1 MLVRQCP
8 TQAWANH
15 ARVLDVIVPQV
26 DCSYTPRPAPRR
38 SPLYHS
44 YLHPTLPPQ
53 VQPKKG
59 PEPNSAEANLQS
71 YASVRGEEVI
81 PSTGEV
87 DVRLMLLTLLESMVR
102 AGAADWKCGQHI
114 AAACERLLCK
124 AIVPNLVW
132 RVGRVEATV
141 RKVALAV
148 CHGLMKAGAARTEA
162 LAAAA
167 PELVPLLCSNLD
179 DMDET
184 ARLMSCLCLRVM
196 FERLRG
202 AFGEQAVH
210 ELYPKLLKRLDD
222 SSDAVRAAICGT
234 LDMFMQV
241 RLPHRALPASHV
253 VHIMWTSP
261 HPRPLFY
268 FTPGRRRGRNAT
280 RGQ

>member
-1 MLVRQCP
+1 
-8 TQAWANH
+8 
-15 ARVLDVIVPQV
+15 
-26 DCSYTPRPAPRR
+26 
-38 SPLYHS
+38 
-44 YLHPTLPPQ
+44 

-71 YASVRGEEVI
+71 YASVRGEEAI

-253 VHIMWTSP
+253 VPHHVHVASP
-261 HPRPLFY
+261 SSLYFILLWAGGEAEMLRGDNDRLHPRPALHPSRRPA
-268 FTPGRRRGRNAT
+268 PGHAANGLPSRRHVRQN
-280 RGQ
+280 